1 VLERLTIRDLALIEA
16 TEVTLGP
23 GLTAITGET
32 GSGKSLL
39 VQALDLVLGDRAD
52 SGVVREGAASAR
64 VEASFRPSRE
74 VAKAITPWL
83 AELGIPFD
91 GDTLIVRREVSRE
104 GRSRAI
110 LNDTTVTLAT
120 LKTLGE
126 RLADLHGQHEHQS
139 LLRPDAAIATLD
151 QLAGLT
157 DTRER
162 YAETRAAMLAAAAEL
177 ERIESALAKVGER
190 REWLEDAAREIDEA
204 RLAIG
209 EDERLRESAAR
220 LAHGE
225 RLRELS
231 ARALAALGDD
241 DAAAAHGIATAAHA
255 VEQAAALDPALGDL
269 RPTLDEARVAID
281 ETVRMLSEYVSKLD
295 AEPGELEA
303 VESRREL
310 IARLARKHRRS
321 IEELIHWRAEIGSEL
336 ALAEDGASAK
346 ATARAALDQAEAACL
361 AAARS
366 LSRQR
371 AIRGREWSATLTRGL
386 EPLGFPHAQ
395 IAFAVRKVA
404 NLAHEL
410 GPMGADQVDL
420 EFTANPGEPA
430 RPLRKI
436 ASGGELSRVMLALK
450 SALQAQDSVDVL
462 IFDEV
467 DSGIGGAVAQAVGE
481 RLATLARHRQVLCV
495 THLPMIAACA
505 GNHLRVTKEVR
516 QGRTVARIEPV
527 ERDARIEEIARM
539 LAGARATATTLRQAR
554 ELLGAGSGR

>member
-1 VLERLTIRDLALIEA
+1 MLERLTIRDLALIEA
-16 TEVTLGP
+16 TEIELGA

-32 GSGKSLL
+32 GAGKSLL
-39 VQALDLVLGDRAD
+39 VQALDLVLGERAD
-52 SGVVREGAASAR
+52 SGVVREGATTAR
-64 VEASFRPSRE
+64 VEATFHPSRE
-74 VAKAITPWL
+74 VAKALAPWL
-83 AELGIPFD
+83 AEPGIPFD
-91 GDTLIVRREVSRE
+91 GETLIVRREVSRE

-110 LNDTTVTLAT
+110 VNDTTVTLAT
-120 LKTLGE
+120 LKSLGE

-151 QLAGLT
+151 RLAGLT
-157 DTRER
+157 ETRER
-162 YAETRAAMLAAAAEL
+162 YAENRAAMLEAAAEL
-177 ERIESALAKVGER
+177 ARIETSLARVGER
-190 REWLEDAAREIDEA
+190 REWLEDAAREIDDA
-204 RLAIG
+204 RLASG
-209 EDERLRESAAR
+209 EEERLRESAAR

-231 ARALAALGDD
+231 ARALAALGESDE
-241 DAAAAHGIATAAHA
+241 AAVHGIATAAHA

-281 ETVRMLSEYVSKLD
+281 EAVRILHEYVSDLGED
-295 AEPGELEA
+295 PRELED
-303 VESRREL
+303 VEARREL
-310 IARLARKHRRS
+310 IARLMRKHRRS
-321 IEELIHWRAEIGSEL
+321 VEDLIAWRSEIAAEL
-336 ALAEDGASAK
+336 ALAEDGANAR
-346 ATARAALDQAEAACL
+346 AGARAALDQAEAACL

-386 EPLGFPHAQ
+386 KPLGFPHAR

-404 NLAHEL
+404 NAAHEL

-430 RPLRKI
+430 RPLRRI

-481 RLATLARHRQVLCV
+481 RLAMLARHRQVLCV

-505 GNHLRVTKEVR
+505 GHHLRVTKEVR

-554 ELLGAGSGR
+554 ELLGAGKGS